1 MACVSFS
8 RNMKLFINFA
18 FIQSQEF
25 PKAGNLRMKKEATQK
40 QTTMKN
46 FKKVIATF
54 LIAVLGI
61 GVADAQ
67 FKFGVKA
74 GLNVNH
80 LSTNLKENF
89 DKNNAAGWTAGL
101 MTEFQ
106 VPVIGLCFDL
116 SLMYARMNSEKELD
130 NKNFIQIPLNIK
142 YKFQLPVVSSF
153 LAPYIFTGP
162 SFDFKLDKET
172 LDAVKTKTFQAV
184 WNVGLGLEL
193 VKHLQIGASYGFGIN
208 NILDKVYDG
217 ANTVSL
223 HNNYWTVTAAYLF

>member
-1 MACVSFS
+1 
-8 RNMKLFINFA
+8 
-18 FIQSQEF
+18 
-25 PKAGNLRMKKEATQK
+25 
-40 QTTMKN
+40 MKN
-46 FKKVIATF
+46 FKKVVATL

-67 FKFGVKA
+67 FRFGIKA

-80 LSTNLKENF
+80 LSTNISENL

-116 SLMYARMNSEKELD
+116 SVMYARMNSEKELD
-130 NKNFIQIPLNIK
+130 NKNFIQIPVNLK
-142 YKFQLPVVSSF
+142 YKISLPLVSRII
-153 LAPYIFTGP
+153 APYIFTGP
-162 SFDFKLDKET
+162 SFDFKLDKSTWE
-172 LDAVKTKTFQAV
+172 DVKTKTFQAV

-193 VKHLQIGASYGFGIN
+193 VRHLQIGASYGFGMN
-208 NILDKVYDG
+208 NILKTVYSQ
-217 ANTVSL
+217 ANPVKL